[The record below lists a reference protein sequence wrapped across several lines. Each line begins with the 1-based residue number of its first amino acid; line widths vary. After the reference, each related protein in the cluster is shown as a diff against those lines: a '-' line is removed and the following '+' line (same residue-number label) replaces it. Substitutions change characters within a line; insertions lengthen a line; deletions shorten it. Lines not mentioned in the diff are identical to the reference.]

1 MSEETLPGGYT
12 DGAVRIGGVVHKRA
26 SPWTPTVHALLRHLE
41 YADVDGVPRALGF
54 DEQGRQMLTYLPGDT
69 VGNRTPWPAWV
80 HSDSTLI
87 QVGRWLRRVHDA
99 TVSFVPPADE
109 RWFIGG
115 TVRPGLIVGHQDAA
129 PYNAVVDGDRL
140 VGFCDWDTAG
150 PSSREFDLALSAL
163 WWVPLCPPS
172 AVEPLGFHDFVGRS
186 RRLHL
191 LLDAYGYDA
200 DRQGFGAVVVQ
211 RARRQAAAIRQ
222 MADSGDPA
230 GTRLLFVAEYFES
243 AASDI
248 EALPYEFWTP
258 AASLCVP
265 KTSSTSRDQAI
276 FVDQATNTSLSADP
290 ELLKIDRFGQRFQ
303 RGCALQG
310 AVRPVLI
317 VVGLV
322 LTQDLPQMGL
332 VPDEGAVQEFASASP
347 DPAFG
352 DRVHA
357 GRPDVTEHGP
367 DPGVGEDHVERGG
380 EVGAAVADH
389 ESDSVRLL
397 VKVHD
402 QVTACWAVHSPVGCR
417 VTPRMRMRLL
427 ACSITART

>member
-1 MSEETLPGGYT
+1 MSPSTPKSLSLLLEVRYTAAMSEETLPGGLT

-80 HSDSTLI
+80 RSDSTLI

-140 VGFCDWDTAG
+140 VGFCDWDTAA

-163 WWVPLCPPS
+163 WWVPLGPPS
-172 AVEPLGFHDFVGRS
+172 AVEPLGFHDFDGRS

-222 MADSGDPA
+222 MADSGDRA

-243 AASDI
+243 AASDT
-248 EALPYEFWTP
+248 EALAGDFWTP
-258 AASLCVP
+258 
-265 KTSSTSRDQAI
+265 
-276 FVDQATNTSLSADP
+276 
-290 ELLKIDRFGQRFQ
+290 
-303 RGCALQG
+303 
-310 AVRPVLI
+310 
-317 VVGLV
+317 
-322 LTQDLPQMGL
+322 
-332 VPDEGAVQEFASASP
+332 
-347 DPAFG
+347 
-352 DRVHA
+352 
-357 GRPDVTEHGP
+357 
-367 DPGVGEDHVERGG
+367 
-380 EVGAAVADH
+380 
-389 ESDSVRLL
+389 
-397 VKVHD
+397 
-402 QVTACWAVHSPVGCR
+402 
-417 VTPRMRMRLL
+417 
-427 ACSITART
+427 